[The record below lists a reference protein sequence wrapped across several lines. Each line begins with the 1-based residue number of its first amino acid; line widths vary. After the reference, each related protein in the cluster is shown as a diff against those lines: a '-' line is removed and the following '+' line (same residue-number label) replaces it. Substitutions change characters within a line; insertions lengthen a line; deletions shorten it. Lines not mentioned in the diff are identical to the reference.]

1 MDCETCS
8 TVPFSGGAPTEIG
21 IIAMPKNPKQSSP
34 KVAKLASEILRDPH
48 ASDIAKRFAAST
60 LAQAN
65 TPKQTGIKIEEEA
78 GRVLQSEK
86 YSEKTK
92 ILAASLVSQSNKAR
106 GN

>member
-1 MDCETCS
+1 MS
-8 TVPFSGGAPTEIG
+8 
-21 IIAMPKNPKQSSP
+21 KNTKQSSP
-34 KVAKLASEILRDPH
+34 KVATLAAETLRDPN
-48 ASDIAKRFAAST
+48 ASDIAKRLAAST

-65 TPKQTGIKIEEEA
+65 TPKQTGTKMEAEA